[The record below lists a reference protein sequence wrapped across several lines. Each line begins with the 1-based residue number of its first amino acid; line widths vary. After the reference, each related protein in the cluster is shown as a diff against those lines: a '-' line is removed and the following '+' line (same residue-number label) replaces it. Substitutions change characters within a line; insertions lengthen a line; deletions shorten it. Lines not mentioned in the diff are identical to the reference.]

1 MSWLGLGSL
10 GGGLGQSLGQVGGS
24 LSSLSGQISS
34 LTKDLLTEG
43 TEERGDASTEL
54 QLTKAK
60 LQELQATCTTQKS
73 EHERLRAMCAEL
85 EDKKEAAE
93 LHVQH
98 VSAEYR
104 TQLQQ
109 KEVEV
114 SLLRARQNALQE
126 QLREQQYA
134 QDGWKGMGNQEGTQ
148 TSTPSASSAAS
159 TGQLHFRTSVA
170 HGFRTDDEV
179 DYEEVIFSEREL
191 DRLSK
196 EVVRLQTE
204 ADHWR
209 QLAQAAVGEEPG
221 SSENNEVHKLQTMV
235 KELKRQLTSE
245 LDERQ
250 REVSALQDAHR
261 QQLAQAAHAHRAH
274 TAEQADHIAQLQQQ
288 LQLLQGQDLP
298 LVTNWHIQLQYLKNF
313 ALSSQYIKNLILK
326 HCIYEMIQL
335 TKTTFATQLQVN
347 PCCFQCGHFIKIKV
361 TRSRLLRPILFII
374 KVFVLDRVS
383 INRDAGSQ
391 CEGNSPGDAMV
402 RQEVEEGPN
411 EAEDP
416 TWQRSAADL
425 QTLTVLLQEREQE
438 LGHTMTHRDSLLSQ
452 LEELDRQNQEATQH
466 IVMLRQQLKEHRQEA
481 DLMSTQHQEQL
492 RTLELQLTEASAA
505 LARGDDTDGSHASST
520 SFLLVKSEVTVEG
533 IADVELQENTS
544 DMEPKGI
551 CGEEL
556 PLEAFSQ
563 KTQMHS
569 HEMEMFALSGCEEL
583 EQLKEEITNIRLLNE
598 QLQIELD
605 DMKIVR
611 QELEQRLA
619 AAEAELKETDR
630 QLGDA
635 KTSKDEM
642 TKNMSFDKT
651 QVDAELRQAENKLE
665 TQRKQYELTIQQLT
679 DECATETSVL
689 KTENERV
696 LKLIQEKEMEN
707 SSLEHNVERLQGEL
721 KESKEKLLSKVQEQT
736 SLMKLMFEKDEKIQ
750 ELQNQFLAFKEELEI
765 RCQAIQDTD
774 AAALRLSLEEKENQ
788 LSTLKE
794 ENSHLKEEIDHLQPT
809 VDPKTVDIISEQET
823 EIAELMEKIRGVEA
837 ERVLQKQLTEQ
848 QNVKIV
854 QMQKTIQQQES
865 HLSEAKTQQEQTIS
879 ASQKLISEKD
889 NEIVHLQEVLASIQS
904 PCSNEIIDRVNVSVF
919 LKENVNKQQAES
931 QESEKQDLSKVEV
944 EHLLRSLND
953 KEIEVNS
960 LNQRNNSLVEELKQ
974 MTFLQ
979 EEVGKLAQL
988 LKHREQ
994 EIQHLHTRA
1003 SECGPQGSSMG
1014 SGVEATAQHQVQALM
1029 SEREHILM
1037 VLNEKA
1043 RENAQ
1048 LRTEQHQLVDMMAA
1062 KENSLQS
1069 LMEENR
1075 RLADD
1080 LAQNSGSYDMSREA
1094 IQNLSRLVR
1103 EKDIEID
1110 ALSQKCQT
1118 LLAVLQASNEHSPF
1132 IPAERGG
1139 SPIEQQQKPHMEGL
1153 VSGAQFE
1160 EVLQEREQ
1168 LRQQVKKVEEWKQ
1181 QALTSVQN
1189 MQHESAHLQDELRK
1203 LAGQV
1208 AKDAGLGFH
1217 LQEGYDGLLQG
1228 YQQHVHSLQSL
1239 REDLGKVQLGL
1250 CSLQATGNRIT
1261 EKIQNTSFDNLN
1273 VSETNNSDVD
1283 NTGNMNIDNLKLLH
1297 LEEQN
1302 TVPTNEQHATQPG
1315 KAQAADWS
1323 SQPEEVQNLRKILEE
1338 KDVNLQKLQEH
1349 NNQLLNN
1356 LSDLSKSENKM
1367 CQSDHGAN
1375 HEQTENIM
1383 KKSEE
1388 LLKLLQEKDTTIKR
1402 QCEDIAGA
1410 AEKQRT
1416 WNSENELLRQAVIN
1430 LKERTRLLEADLAQL
1445 KVEKEQVSQHAQGQN
1460 SELGALQQ
1468 SAMQLSMLLREKE
1481 FETSSAKEKA
1491 AALEKLLRE
1500 KDTGSAGELETL
1512 LAELKRQQ
1520 EQAVAFQ
1527 HERDQSLLALK
1538 QKQMENMALTRDLER
1553 VAELELRIRQ
1563 DAERLRAH
1571 LVQVE
1576 EAHTLEDL
1584 AGQEREASL
1593 SHEVT
1598 VLRGKLNAA
1607 YSASESTSYEA
1618 SMRADMLQEQLRAV
1632 SLQRDTAVQQC
1643 NAARQQAQQYAAS
1656 LSNLQTVLEQF
1667 QQEEKSMYAT
1677 ELEKHRREAQS
1688 NLQKAN
1694 QMQQQVKQLQE
1705 RLDEANNALES
1716 ASRLTEQLD
1725 LKDARVEEL
1734 QRQVLLQQEM
1744 LEEVQTKM
1752 MNLLNSSEGKVD
1764 KVLLRN
1770 ILVGYFSTPKNKRV
1784 EVLKLMGVVLGVKR
1798 EDMDKL
1804 VSDEQVTVTKW
1815 VSSWLG
1821 GGSSHNHPAA
1831 SHKSHNLEMNS
1842 SFSEMFLKFLETE
1855 SLPSP
1860 PPPKMPLAGLQTYE
1874 NDKASRIPGPGLA
1887 RRPEIMNPIM
1897 VARSSAVPLAG
1908 TSQAGLHP
1916 LSSHLLMKPIS
1927 DTLPTFTPLPVSTD
1941 ASSEV
1946 LFKDLLK

>member
-43 TEERGDASTEL
+43 TEELGDASTEL
-54 QLTKAK
+54 QLTKAR

-73 EHERLRAMCAEL
+73 EHERLRVMCAEL

-126 QLREQQYA
+126 QLRELQYA
-134 QDGWKGMGNQEGTQ
+134 QDGWKSMGNLEGTQ
-148 TSTPSASSAAS
+148 TSSPSASSAAS

-170 HGFRTDDEV
+170 HGFHTDDEV

-191 DRLSK
+191 DRLSR

-261 QQLAQAAHAHRAH
+261 QQLAQAAHAHHTR

-288 LQLLQGQDLP
+288 LQLLQEPSCDFLQTTADNSGAATLLHTEQEIEDAGTGPCISDNTGSGAQDDEASHEAPSRMRQGLADESME
-298 LVTNWHIQLQYLKNF
+298 LK
-313 ALSSQYIKNLILK
+313 
-326 HCIYEMIQL
+326 
-335 TKTTFATQLQVN
+335 KT
-347 PCCFQCGHFIKIKV
+347 KV
-361 TRSRLLRPILFII
+361 T
-374 KVFVLDRVS
+374 V
-383 INRDAGSQ
+383 RDAGSQ
-391 CEGNSPGDAMV
+391 CEDNSLGDAMV

-411 EAEDP
+411 EAEGL
-416 TWQRSAADL
+416 TWQRSAADI

-438 LGHTMTHRDSLLSQ
+438 LGHTITHRDSLLSQ

-533 IADVELQENTS
+533 LTDVELQEN
-544 DMEPKGI
+544 I

-563 KTQMHS
+563 KTQTHS
-569 HEMEMFALSGCEEL
+569 HEMDMFALSGCEELSRPEL

-598 QLQIELD
+598 QLQVELN

-611 QELEQRLA
+611 QECEQSLA
-619 AAEAELKETDR
+619 AVEAELKETYR

-635 KTSKDEM
+635 KTSKDEI
-642 TKNMSFDKT
+642 TKSMSFDKA
-651 QVDAELRQAENKLE
+651 QVEAELRQAENKLE
-665 TQRKQYELTIQQLT
+665 TERKQCQLTIQQLA
-679 DECATETSVL
+679 DGCATETSVL

-696 LKLIQEKEMEN
+696 LQLIREKEMDI
-707 SSLEHNVERLQGEL
+707 SSLEHDVERLQGEL
-721 KESKEKLLSKVQEQT
+721 KESKEMLLSKVQEQT
-736 SLMKLMFEKDEKIQ
+736 SLMKLVFEKDEKNQ
-750 ELQNQFLAFKEELEI
+750 ELQNQLTAFKEELEI
-765 RCQAIQDTD
+765 RCKAIQDTD

-788 LSTLKE
+788 LSTLRE
-794 ENSHLKEEIDHLQPT
+794 ENIHLKEEIDHLQPT
-809 VDPKTVDIISEQET
+809 VDPKSMDIISEQET

-837 ERVLQKQLTEQ
+837 ERVFQKQLTEQ

-865 HLSEAKTQQEQTIS
+865 HLSEAKTLQEQAIS
-879 ASQKLISEKD
+879 ASQKLISEKES
-889 NEIVHLQEVLASIQS
+889 EIVRLQEVLASIQS
-904 PCSNEIIDRVNVSVF
+904 PCSNEIIDRVNVPVF
-919 LKENVNKQQAES
+919 LKENGNKQQTES
-931 QESEKQDLSKVEV
+931 QESEKQDLSKLEV

-953 KEIEVNS
+953 KEVEVNS
-960 LNQRNNSLVEELKQ
+960 LNERNNSLIEELKQ

-994 EIQHLHTRA
+994 EIQHLHTRVL
-1003 SECGPQGSSMG
+1003 ECGPQGSPMG
-1014 SGVEATAQHQVQALM
+1014 SGIEATAQHRVQALM

-1075 RLADD
+1075 RMADD

-1132 IPAERGG
+1132 IPAERDG
-1139 SPIEQQQKPHMEGL
+1139 SPVEQQQKPQMEGL

-1189 MQHESAHLQDELRK
+1189 MQHESAHLQDELRQ

-1261 EKIQNTSFDNLN
+1261 EKIQNTSFDNQTNLS
-1273 VSETNNSDVD
+1273 VSETHYSDVD

-1297 LEEQN
+1297 LDEQN

-1315 KAQAADWS
+1315 KAQTADWS

-1338 KDVNLQKLQEH
+1338 KDVNLQKLREH
-1349 NNQLLNN
+1349 NDQLLNN

-1388 LLKLLQEKDTTIKR
+1388 LLKLLQEKDSTIKR
-1402 QCEDIAGA
+1402 QCEEIAA
-1410 AEKQRT
+1410 TAEKQRT

-1430 LKERTRLLEADLAQL
+1430 LKERARLLEADLAQL
-1445 KVEKEQVSQHAQGQN
+1445 KEEKEQVRQHAQGQH

-1500 KDTGSAGELETL
+1500 KDAGSAGELETL

-1553 VAELELRIRQ
+1553 VAELELRLRQ

-1705 RLDEANNALES
+1705 QLDEANDALES

-1725 LKDARVEEL
+1725 LKDARIEEL

-1860 PPPKMPLAGLQTYE
+1860 PPPKMLLAGLQTYE
-1874 NDKASRIPGPGLA
+1874 TDKASRIPGPGLA
-1887 RRPEIMNPIM
+1887 RRPEIIHPIM

-1916 LSSHLLMKPIS
+1916 QSSHLLMKPIS

-1941 ASSEV
+1941 ASSDV

>member
-24 LSSLSGQISS
+24 LSSLSGHISS
-34 LTKDLLTEG
+34 ITKDLLTEG
-43 TEERGDASTEL
+43 TEERGDASTDL
-54 QLTKAK
+54 QLMQAR

-85 EDKKEAAE
+85 EEKKEAAE

-126 QLREQQYA
+126 QLRELQYA

-148 TSTPSASSAAS
+148 NSTPSASSTAS

-191 DRLSK
+191 DRLSR

-288 LQLLQGQDLP
+288 LQLLQEPSCDF
-298 LVTNWHIQLQYLKNF
+298 LQTTAENSGAASLLHTEHEIKDAGTGPCISDNTGSGAQNDEASHDAPSRMRQGFTDESMELK
-313 ALSSQYIKNLILK
+313 
-326 HCIYEMIQL
+326 
-335 TKTTFATQLQVN
+335 KT
-347 PCCFQCGHFIKIKV
+347 KV
-361 TRSRLLRPILFII
+361 T
-374 KVFVLDRVS
+374 V
-383 INRDAGSQ
+383 RDAGSQ
-391 CEGNSPGDAMV
+391 CEGNSLGDAMV

-411 EAEDP
+411 EAEAAP
-416 TWQRSAADL
+416 TWQRSAVDL

-438 LGHTMTHRDSLLSQ
+438 LGHTATHRDSLLSQ

-481 DLMSTQHQEQL
+481 DLMSTQHQEQI

-533 IADVELQENTS
+533 LADVELQENSS

-563 KTQMHS
+563 KTQTRS

-598 QLQIELD
+598 QLQIELN
-605 DMKIVR
+605 DMRIVR

-619 AAEAELKETDR
+619 AAEAELKETYR

-642 TKNMSFDKT
+642 AKNMSFDKT

-665 TQRKQYELTIQQLT
+665 SQRKQYELTIQQLT
-679 DECATETSVL
+679 DECTAETSVL

-696 LKLIQEKEMEN
+696 LKLIQEKEMDN

-721 KESKEKLLSKVQEQT
+721 KESKEMLLSKVQEQT

-750 ELQNQFLAFKEELEI
+750 ELQNQFPAFKEELEI
-765 RCQAIQDTD
+765 RCKAIQDTD
-774 AAALRLSLEEKENQ
+774 AAVLRLSLEEKENQ

-837 ERVLQKQLTEQ
+837 ERVFQKQLTEQ

-889 NEIVHLQEVLASIQS
+889 NEIVHLQEMLASIQS
-904 PCSNEIIDRVNVSVF
+904 PCSNEIIDRVNVPVF
-919 LKENVNKQQAES
+919 LKENGNKQQAES

-1003 SECGPQGSSMG
+1003 LECGPQGSSMG
-1014 SGVEATAQHQVQALM
+1014 SGVEATAQHQVQALV

-1132 IPAERGG
+1132 IPAERDG
-1139 SPIEQQQKPHMEGL
+1139 SPIEQQQKPHTEGL

-1250 CSLQATGNRIT
+1250 CSLQATGNLIT

-1273 VSETNNSDVD
+1273 VSETHNSDVD

-1302 TVPTNEQHATQPG
+1302 IVPTNEQHATQPG

-1388 LLKLLQEKDTTIKR
+1388 LLKLLQEKDTTIKS
-1402 QCEDIAGA
+1402 QCEDIAAA

-1445 KVEKEQVSQHAQGQN
+1445 KEEKEQVSQHAQGQN

-1598 VLRGKLNAA
+1598 LLRGKLNAA

-1725 LKDARVEEL
+1725 LKDARIEEL

-1821 GGSSHNHPAA
+1821 GGGSSHNHPAA

-1887 RRPEIMNPIM
+1887 RRPDIMNPIM

-1908 TSQAGLHP
+1908 TSQAGLNP

-1941 ASSEV
+1941 ATSEV

>member
-54 QLTKAK
+54 QLTKAR

-114 SLLRARQNALQE
+114 SLLRTRQNALQE
-126 QLREQQYA
+126 QLRELQYA

-148 TSTPSASSAAS
+148 SSTPSASSAAS

-191 DRLSK
+191 DRLSR

-274 TAEQADHIAQLQQQ
+274 TTEQADHIAQLQQQ
-288 LQLLQGQDLP
+288 LQLLQEPSCD
-298 LVTNWHIQLQYLKNF
+298 ILQTTAENSRAASLLHTEQEIEDAGTGPCISDNAASGAQNDEASHDAPSRMRQGFADESMELK
-313 ALSSQYIKNLILK
+313 
-326 HCIYEMIQL
+326 
-335 TKTTFATQLQVN
+335 KT
-347 PCCFQCGHFIKIKV
+347 KV
-361 TRSRLLRPILFII
+361 T
-374 KVFVLDRVS
+374 V
-383 INRDAGSQ
+383 RDAGSQ
-391 CEGNSPGDAMV
+391 CEGNSLGDAMV

-411 EAEDP
+411 EAEGP

-520 SFLLVKSEVTVEG
+520 SFLLVKSEATVEG
-533 IADVELQENTS
+533 LADVDLQENCS

-598 QLQIELD
+598 QLQIELN
-605 DMKIVR
+605 DMRIVR

-696 LKLIQEKEMEN
+696 LKLIQEKEMDN

-721 KESKEKLLSKVQEQT
+721 KESKEMLLSKVQEQT

-750 ELQNQFLAFKEELEI
+750 ELQNYFTAFKEELEI
-765 RCQAIQDTD
+765 RCKAIQDTD

-837 ERVLQKQLTEQ
+837 ERVFQKQLTEQ

-904 PCSNEIIDRVNVSVF
+904 PCSNEIIDRVNVPVF
-919 LKENVNKQQAES
+919 LKENGNKQQAES

-1003 SECGPQGSSMG
+1003 LECGPQGSSMG

-1075 RLADD
+1075 RLADE

-1118 LLAVLQASNEHSPF
+1118 LLAVLQASNEHSPC
-1132 IPAERGG
+1132 IPAERDG

-1261 EKIQNTSFDNLN
+1261 EKIQNTSFDNQTNLN
-1273 VSETNNSDVD
+1273 VSETHNSDVD

-1315 KAQAADWS
+1315 KAPAADWS

-1356 LSDLSKSENKM
+1356 LSDLSKSEKKM

-1402 QCEDIAGA
+1402 QCEDIAAA

-1445 KVEKEQVSQHAQGQN
+1445 KEEKEQVSQHAQGQN

-1725 LKDARVEEL
+1725 LKDARIEEL

-1908 TSQAGLHP
+1908 ASQAGLHP